1 MEEMEKIKKSL
12 SAIFII
18 TIIACI
24 TVAEYVFAYM
34 DVSYGILLALLITLT
49 IYIVVSVTIKKV
61 SRSLVDCAES
71 LALIPLYILFT
82 SSLPWFF
89 IDQQLLLP
97 AVYSTILALCF
108 WHVYYK
114 GISLTEIGFRKE
126 NMLRYLLLGLCL
138 GIPLGSMEYFIIMPA
153 PAFPTFEFKYM
164 LRDLF
169 YMVFFVGLAEEL
181 LFRGLVQ
188 RDLTNMFSAR
198 WGLLGASFL
207 FMVMHLTWRSVPE
220 LGFTFLAGMI
230 LGYIYQKTNSLVA
243 PIFLHGV
250 ANTMLVAVLPYLW

>member
-18 TIIACI
+18 TIIAGI

-61 SRSLVDCAES
+61 SQSLVDCAES

-126 NMLRYLLLGLCL
+126 NMLKYLLLGLCL
-138 GIPLGSMEYFIIMPA
+138 GIPLGTMEYFIITPA

-164 LRDLF
+164 FRDLI

-188 RDLTNMFSAR
+188 RDLTNMFGAR

-220 LGFTFLAGMI
+220 LGYIFLAGMI